1 LVGFQPSN
9 IHTDVISGTKLGIF
23 FFFPAAESTFSQH
36 LQNEK
41 DNLSVTKGEKN
52 TTTDCIQICNML
64 KMAFFI
70 TNIMHHPEIE
80 GENDGY
86 F

>member
-1 LVGFQPSN
+1 
-9 IHTDVISGTKLGIF
+9 
-23 FFFPAAESTFSQH
+23 
-36 LQNEK
+36 LQNKK

-52 TTTDCIQICNML
+52 TTTDCIQICNTL

>member
-1 LVGFQPSN
+1 
-9 IHTDVISGTKLGIF
+9 
-23 FFFPAAESTFSQH
+23 

-41 DNLSVTKGEKN
+41 DNLPVTKGEKS